1 MTDNAPEPDEA
12 KDERIRLLEYQLDY
26 LRAELSQLVRERDK
40 IVYSAAWHVFKPL
53 RRIEARLVDAVTAA
67 WRRRRDK
74 APSAP
79 PQPVAVA
86 PSSSAAAAPKASVPP
101 ARLLVDVTG
110 VIKRDAGTGIQRVVK
125 KVVQALYGGESYE
138 IPALCRAR
146 RGRPPLQR
154 A

>member
-1 MTDNAPEPDEA
+1 M
-12 KDERIRLLEYQLDY
+12 
-26 LRAELSQLVRERDK
+26 
-40 IVYSAAWHVFKPL
+40 FKPL

-67 WRRRRDK
+67 WRRFV
-74 APSAP
+74 PPAP
-79 PQPVAVA
+79 PPPA
-86 PSSSAAAAPKASVPP
+86 PAAISSSAAAASKASVPP

-138 IPALCRAR
+138 IPTLAVRG